1 MNDLIKQA
9 LTEYFQEYK
18 DYHLT
23 ILISFTIIIA
33 LIQIIQSI
41 WISRKIEKFKTDLKK
56 SEIKFSRYN
65 ELQINSLRKIYH
77 NLVSF
82 QLSNN
87 LLFKS
92 KPKNTGH
99 SKYKNRING
108 WIKSY
113 IECANEFAREKILL
127 TEELKQ
133 LFNRTLTDFEEV
145 KDILM
150 NEKESLDYHEMENQG
165 SWNLMYDFEEN
176 ELEIISKKIEILKE
190 KESIKNSGKHITELR
205 KKIENEFTKMTE

>member
-190 KESIKNSGKHITELR
+190 KIGRAHV
-205 KKIENEFTKMTE
+205 